1 MWYIIIMI
9 AAFLIGLAGIILLA
23 YTENWLFYIPVVI
36 GWAYFMCS
44 VLIISNNTSV
54 KAEYRKYLDAK
65 DKFELLQTNK
75 VTSLRLVNDFVKD
88 VENMN
93 ELIEKSNKYHNNWYL
108 GILYHEETGKLQ
120 TFDLKSINL
129 NVTL

>member
-9 AAFLIGLAGIILLA
+9 AAFLIGLAGTILQA
-23 YTENWLFYIPVVI
+23 YTENLFYAIPMIICWV
-36 GWAYFMCS
+36 YFMGS
-44 VLIISNNTSV
+44 VLVLSNNTSV
-54 KAEYRKYLDAK
+54 KDEHKQYLDAK

-75 VTSLRLVNDFVKD
+75 VTSLRLANDFIKD

-93 ELIEKSNKYHNNWYL
+93 ELIENSRKYHNNWYL

>member
-1 MWYIIIMI
+1 MI
-9 AAFLIGLAGIILLA
+9 AAFLIGLAGTILLD
-23 YTENWLFYIPVVI
+23 YTDELLFYIPGVI
-36 GWAYFMCS
+36 GWTYFVCS
-44 VLIISNNTSV
+44 VVILSSNTSV
-54 KAEYRKYLDAK
+54 KAEYRKYIDAK

-75 VTSLRLVNDFVKD
+75 VTSLRLANDFVKD

-93 ELIEKSNKYHNNWYL
+93 ELIEKSNKYYNNWYL

-120 TFDLKSINL
+120 TFDLKSISL